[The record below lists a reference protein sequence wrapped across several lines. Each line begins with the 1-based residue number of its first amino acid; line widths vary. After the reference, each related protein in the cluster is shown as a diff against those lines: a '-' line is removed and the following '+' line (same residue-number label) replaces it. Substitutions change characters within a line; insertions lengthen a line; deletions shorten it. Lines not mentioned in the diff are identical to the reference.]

1 LALIRRFHNRFQ
13 VCASVSDITAM
24 SPLHFVSRWGRRP
37 APVSAPTTSLRAE
50 VRPPSLCHRPDS
62 PWQRLL
68 FWLLAPAP
76 RDAAPPL
83 SRLPAVRRE
92 FLDTLSDIASVDAS
106 ALGGRID
113 GSRSL
118 RELWHLRTEVY
129 RVVAVARSQAEAE
142 HRLAALNRHFPMR
155 APRAAFAL
163 L

>member
-1 LALIRRFHNRFQ
+1 M
-13 VCASVSDITAM
+13 SDITAM
-24 SPLHFVSRWGRRP
+24 RSLHFVSRWGRRSALP
-37 APVSAPTTSLRAE
+37 TSAPTTRLRAE

-68 FWLLAPAP
+68 FWLVAPAP

-83 SRLPAVRRE
+83 KRLPAVRRE
-92 FLDTLSDIASVDAS
+92 FLQTLSDIASAEAG

-129 RVVAVARSQAEAE
+129 RVIAVARSQAEAE
-142 HRLAALNRHFPMR
+142 LRLATLNRHFPSR
-155 APRAAFAL
+155 GPRLAFAPF
-163 L
+163 